1 MKERVKAIRIALD
14 MSMESF
20 GARLG
25 VTRATI
31 SRIESGVNNVT
42 PQMLISI
49 CREFNVNKEY
59 LETGSGDM
67 FVKVSDDEQ
76 LAKLLGAVFTDGDE
90 FVKKTFLAL
99 GQLSP
104 QQWQLVK
111 DFVDIIK
118 SGT

>member
-1 MKERVKAIRIALD
+1 
-14 MSMESF
+14 
-20 GARLG
+20 
-25 VTRATI
+25 
-31 SRIESGVNNVT
+31 
-42 PQMLISI
+42 
-49 CREFNVNKEY
+49 
-59 LETGSGDM
+59 M

-111 DFVDIIK
+111 DFVDKIK